1 MNLHKVLLRFLVA
14 SLVFLALSPIQAQF
28 IQQGGKIIGTGAVG
42 SAYQGGSVALSAD
55 GNTAIVGGGVDS
67 SGAGAAWVFTRSSG
81 VWSQQGSKLV
91 GTGAVGDA
99 QQGFSVALSADGNTA
114 IVGGYLDSSSVGAT
128 WVFTR
133 SSSVWSQQGGKLI
146 GAGAVGD
153 AWQGSSVALSADG
166 NTAIVGGPY
175 DSSSVGATWVFTR
188 SSGVWSQQGGKL
200 IGAGAVGDAWQ
211 GRSVALSADGNT
223 AIVGGSGDSSH
234 AGATWVFTR
243 SSGVWSQQGGKIVG
257 TGAVGE
263 ADQGYS
269 VALSADGNTAI
280 VGGFYDNTGAGAAW
294 VFTRSET
301 PVREEAANV
310 PSQSVLEQNYP
321 NPFNP
326 STKIQFSIDNR
337 QLAIVKVIDMLGR
350 EVATLVNEVK
360 EPGTYTVEFRAS
372 SLASGVYF
380 YRLQAGTYVE
390 TKKLL
395 LLR

>member
-1 MNLHKVLLRFLVA
+1 M
-14 SLVFLALSPIQAQF
+14 
-28 IQQGGKIIGTGAVG
+28 QG
-42 SAYQGGSVALSAD
+42 
-55 GNTAIVGGGVDS
+55 N
-67 SGAGAAWVFTRSSG
+67 
-81 VWSQQGSKLV
+81 
-91 GTGAVGDA
+91 
-99 QQGFSVALSADGNTA
+99 
-114 IVGGYLDSSSVGAT
+114 
-128 WVFTR
+128 
-133 SSSVWSQQGGKLI
+133 
-146 GAGAVGD
+146 
-153 AWQGSSVALSADG
+153 SVALSADG

-280 VGGFYDNTGAGAAW
+280 VGGYYDSPGAGATWVFTRSSGVWSQQGSKLVGTGAVGFTLQGYSVALSADGNTAIVGGPYDNFDGATWVFTRSSGVWSQQGGKLVGTGAVGVAYQGWSVALSADGNTAIVGGIADSSGAGATW

-301 PVREEAANV
+301 PVREEAVNV
-310 PSQSVLEQNYP
+310 PSQFVLEQNYP

-326 STKIQFSIDNR
+326 STKIQFTIVSAQSGSASGGNR
-337 QLAIVKVIDMLGR
+337 QLTIVKVFDVLGR

-360 EPGTYTVEFRAS
+360 EPGTYTVEFNAS

-390 TKKLL
+390 TRKLL